1 MLTTTGCLLAV
12 AALTAGCSADDD
24 PGAPVAGGST
34 GSTAAAGRSATAG
47 DPAATAGAAGPT
59 GTLVIRVRVG
69 ERCPH
74 EPATPDPS
82 CSPVPLPST
91 AVRVLDAGGEVVAE
105 GESGGSGTLR
115 LAVPPGDY
123 TVQAADLPDYR
134 LTPSQPATVAAG
146 GSVEVLLTYGNG
158 IQ

>member
-1 MLTTTGCLLAV
+1 MLRTTGCLLAV
-12 AALTAGCSADDD
+12 AALTAACSADD
-24 PGAPVAGGST
+24 PGAPAAGGSA
-34 GSTAAAGRSATAG
+34 GSTAPAGSSATAG
-47 DPAATAGAAGPT
+47 DPATTGAAGPS
-59 GTLVIRVRVG
+59 GTLLIRVRVG
-69 ERCPH
+69 EQCPH

-91 AVRVLDAGGEVVAE
+91 EVTVLDAGGDVVAE
-105 GESGGSGTLR
+105 GVSGGSGTLR

-123 TVQAADLPDYR
+123 TVRAADLPDYR
-134 LTPSQPATVAAG
+134 LTPSQPVTVTAG